1 MLQQIRRPMSH
12 RTLLTLLVTLLVVAL
27 LGGCSHYRDLPPG
40 TVKAITTAVVEREEV
55 KVPPPSVEPPPS
67 MDYVI
72 GVNDVLTVNMNGL
85 EFTSGTYGSDSR
97 MTSTSALPSRV
108 DGNGDIHLPY
118 LDEVKASGLTVSQL
132 TRNIR
137 ERLKK
142 YFTNPWA
149 TIEILA
155 YKSQPL
161 NLLGEFRST
170 GTLYIDRPL
179 TLLQGVALGGGYT
192 PTANLKKA
200 HLLRDSRMLPVD
212 LYLLIAKGEMQ
223 QNIWLK
229 PNDTIVVPDNRFQ
242 QVFLFGSV
250 KNPGPIPTMPDGTI
264 PLSRVLMPDF
274 VGGNLNHIR
283 IIRSLTPT
291 TGELIVVDYE
301 KILRG
306 EAASFML
313 QDGDIVYV
321 PRSTLG
327 TWNDAISEI
336 LPSLNAVSSVLQ
348 PFINI
353 KYLTRN

>member
-1 MLQQIRRPMSH
+1 MSH
-12 RTLLTLLVTLLVVAL
+12 RTLLTLLVTLLVFAL

-40 TVKAITTAVVEREEV
+40 TVKVITTAVVEREEV
-55 KVPPPSVEPPPS
+55 KVSPPPVEPPPS

-72 GVNDVLTVNMNGL
+72 GVNDVLTVNMNGSD
-85 EFTSGTYGSDSR
+85 FSSGTNGSDTKSG
-97 MTSTSALPSRV
+97 SSSRV

-132 TRNIR
+132 TRSLR

-142 YFTNPWA
+142 YFTNPWP
-149 TIEILA
+149 TVEIIT

-161 NLLGEFRST
+161 NLLGEFKST
-170 GTLYIDRPL
+170 GTLYVDRPL

-200 HLLRDSRMLPVD
+200 HLLRDNRMLPVD
-212 LYLLIAKGEMQ
+212 LYLLIAKGEMR

-250 KNPGPIPTMPDGTI
+250 KNSGPIPTMPDGTI
-264 PLSRVLMPDF
+264 PLSRILQPDF

-336 LPSLNAVSSVLQ
+336 LPSLNAISSVLQ

-353 KYLTRN
+353 KYLSKN